1 VTTLKLVL
9 NVTLLSTNKT
19 DYVKLTVMNPTTW
32 ILLTTLANLVNS
44 IVRTAPILKLAINV
58 KKTSSSKITLVLMNV
73 ELDTMKTLK
82 PEFAMNVLTTVIIAL
97 KRVNFVINVIITA
110 STMQI
115 IMNVEKVAQM
125 VTTKILI
132 PELVTS
138 VVLNTVETVPPMLM
152 YVMLVLLLKFY
163 SRTRVSTIVTPTMDS
178 T

>member
-1 VTTLKLVL
+1 VTTQKLVL

-44 IVRTAPILKLAINV
+44 IVRTAPMLKLAINV
-58 KKTSSSKITLVLMNV
+58 KKTSSSKIILVLMNV
-73 ELDTMKTLK
+73 ELDSMKTLN
-82 PEFAMNVLTTVIIAL
+82 PEFAMNVLATVIFAQMISVRSVTIRPSYTL
-97 KRVNFVINVIITA
+97 K
-110 STMQI
+110 
-115 IMNVEKVAQM
+115 IMNVEKFAQM

-163 SRTRVSTIVTPTMDS
+163 SRTLVSTIVIPTMDS